1 MIVSLGSLKRSQGH
15 TFDFLP
21 QHYSTISDNIPNM
34 LSSDQNIDNIS
45 RLLKNAKKYGDMRL
59 DSFERSTVEKLSTV
73 ISGIIMGAIILL
85 VSMIAV
91 IFISAAVVM
100 ALVPHVGGTMAMLI
114 VGGFYAVVLLMV
126 YNMRR
131 TLILIPIKAALAR
144 VFFAERAE
152 VPAPTAEEM
161 KKAKQAV
168 MDDYESFTAPPPPA
182 NNRFEQAMQT
192 ASKAWSIADGVIMG
206 YKLYRRFNKF
216 FGGKRRR

>member
-1 MIVSLGSLKRSQGH
+1 
-15 TFDFLP
+15 
-21 QHYSTISDNIPNM
+21 M

-45 RLLKNAKKYGDMRL
+45 RLLKNAKRYGDMRL

-131 TLILIPIKAALAR
+131 TLILIPIKAALTR
-144 VFFAERAE
+144 VFFAERADT
-152 VPAPTAEEM
+152 PAPTAEDI